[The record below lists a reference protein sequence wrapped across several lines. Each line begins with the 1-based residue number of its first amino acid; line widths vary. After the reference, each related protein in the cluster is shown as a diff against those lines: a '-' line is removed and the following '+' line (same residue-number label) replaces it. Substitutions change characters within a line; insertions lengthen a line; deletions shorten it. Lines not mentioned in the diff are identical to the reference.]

1 MRCIIQT
8 YGQDGF
14 INIEANAIEEDDEF
28 VKFLLIEEKPERK
41 PAFIKTIKAMV
52 SRTELKSFYFSEK
65 KIKEETK

>member
-1 MRCIIQT
+1 MRCVIQT

-28 VKFLLIEEKPERK
+28 IKFLLIEEKPERK

-52 SRTELKSFYFSEK
+52 SRTELKAFYFSEK
-65 KIKEETK
+65 KNNAEAN